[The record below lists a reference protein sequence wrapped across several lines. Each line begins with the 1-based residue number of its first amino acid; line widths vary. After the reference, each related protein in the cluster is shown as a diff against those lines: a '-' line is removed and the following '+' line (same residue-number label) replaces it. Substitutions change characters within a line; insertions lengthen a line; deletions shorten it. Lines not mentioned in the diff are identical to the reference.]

1 MILTIKNVDHES
13 KLKIDL
19 VKNNLLEICKWFNF
33 IEDNNLAEFP
43 DNHITMYVTLDY
55 HIDSPHCYMNNG
67 VYFSSYGMAIGRK
80 LPTRPTWDCYCVFSP
95 NKIPMQFVFI
105 NKTSN
110 IFNSFNFGAQFSALE
125 TDLVEIDTR
134 EYDGC

>member
-1 MILTIKNVDHES
+1 MILTIKKADYKS
-13 KLKIDL
+13 KLKADF
-19 VKNNLLEICKWFNF
+19 VKNNLLEVCKWFNF
-33 IEDNNLAEFP
+33 IEDNGLTDFP
-43 DNHITMYVTLDY
+43 DNHITMYINLDY
-55 HIDSPHCYMNNG
+55 HIDLPDCYMNNG
-67 VYFSSYGMAIGRK
+67 VYFYSYSMTIGRK
-80 LPTRPTWDCYCVFSP
+80 LPTRPTWDCYCIFAP

-125 TDLVEIDTR
+125 TDLVEIGTR